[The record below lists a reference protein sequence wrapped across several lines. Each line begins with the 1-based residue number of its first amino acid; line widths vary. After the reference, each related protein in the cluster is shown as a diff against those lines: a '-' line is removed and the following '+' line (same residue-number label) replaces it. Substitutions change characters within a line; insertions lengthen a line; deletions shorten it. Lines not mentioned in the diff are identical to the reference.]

1 MIRIGLT
8 GNIAS
13 GKSEVARMLA
23 DRGATIIDADELAR
37 EAVEPE
43 TQALKDI
50 IKRWGKDILNQ
61 DGGLD
66 RAALRQIVFADQ
78 NELDALN
85 RIVHPGV
92 TRLRDREI
100 ARARERGDPIVV
112 CVIPLLFERNI
123 VEEFDAIILVD
134 APRPLRLE
142 RLVATRGLEETEAM
156 NMIASQMPAELKR
169 ARADFVIENDGS
181 LDKLER
187 DVDAL
192 WSSLQR
198 NAAGEETNT
207 PLRTTK
213 FGKPDVFGT
222 IEAVKAVSE
231 LFAPI
236 AGEVVAINER
246 LDKEPALVNTDPY
259 GAGWMIKIKPSSASE
274 IDGLMKSDAYT
285 KHIGK

>member
-50 IKRWGKDILNQ
+50 IKRWGKDVLNQ

-92 TRLRDREI
+92 TRLRDREV

-134 APRPLRLE
+134 APRPLRLD

-207 PLRTTK
+207 PLRT
-213 FGKPDVFGT
+213 
-222 IEAVKAVSE
+222 AASVS
-231 LFAPI
+231 
-236 AGEVVAINER
+236 
-246 LDKEPALVNTDPY
+246 
-259 GAGWMIKIKPSSASE
+259 
-274 IDGLMKSDAYT
+274 
-285 KHIGK
+285 

>member
-1 MIRIGLT
+1 
-8 GNIAS
+8 
-13 GKSEVARMLA
+13 MLA

-50 IKRWGKDILNQ
+50 IKRWGKDVLNQ

-198 NAAGEETNT
+198 NEVDKVGAIRGMTS
-207 PLRTTK
+207 
-213 FGKPDVFGT
+213 DVRVTESQARF
-222 IEAVKAVSE
+222 S
-231 LFAPI
+231 
-236 AGEVVAINER
+236 
-246 LDKEPALVNTDPY
+246 
-259 GAGWMIKIKPSSASE
+259 
-274 IDGLMKSDAYT
+274 
-285 KHIGK
+285 

>member
-1 MIRIGLT
+1 
-8 GNIAS
+8 
-13 GKSEVARMLA
+13 MLA

-50 IKRWGKDILNQ
+50 IKRWGKDVLNQ

-142 RLVATRGLEETEAM
+142 RLVATRGLEATEAM

-169 ARADFVIENDGS
+169 ARADFVVENDGS

-207 PLRTTK
+207 PLRT
-213 FGKPDVFGT
+213 
-222 IEAVKAVSE
+222 AASVS
-231 LFAPI
+231 
-236 AGEVVAINER
+236 
-246 LDKEPALVNTDPY
+246 
-259 GAGWMIKIKPSSASE
+259 
-274 IDGLMKSDAYT
+274 
-285 KHIGK
+285 

>member
-50 IKRWGKDILNQ
+50 IKRWGKDVLNQ

-198 NAAGEETNT
+198 NAADEETNT
-207 PLRTTK
+207 PLRT
-213 FGKPDVFGT
+213 
-222 IEAVKAVSE
+222 AASVS
-231 LFAPI
+231 
-236 AGEVVAINER
+236 
-246 LDKEPALVNTDPY
+246 
-259 GAGWMIKIKPSSASE
+259 
-274 IDGLMKSDAYT
+274 
-285 KHIGK
+285 

>member
-23 DRGATIIDADELAR
+23 DRGATVIDADLLAR

-43 TQALKDI
+43 TQALRDI
-50 IKRWGKDILNQ
+50 VKRWGKDVLNK
-61 DGGLD
+61 DGSLD
-66 RAALRQIVFADQ
+66 RLALRRIVFADQ
-78 NELDALN
+78 IELDALN

-134 APRPLRLE
+134 APRPVRLE
-142 RLVATRGLEETEAM
+142 RLVATRGMEATDAM

-169 ARADFVIENDGS
+169 ARADFVIEHNGS
-181 LDKLER
+181 LQDLER
-187 DVDAL
+187 DVNAL

-198 NAAGEETNT
+198 DAQRTNS
-207 PLRTTK
+207 L
-213 FGKPDVFGT
+213 
-222 IEAVKAVSE
+222 AVKTA
-231 LFAPI
+231 
-236 AGEVVAINER
+236 
-246 LDKEPALVNTDPY
+246 
-259 GAGWMIKIKPSSASE
+259 
-274 IDGLMKSDAYT
+274 DAYVERQSEARVS
-285 KHIGK
+285 

>member
-1 MIRIGLT
+1 
-8 GNIAS
+8 
-13 GKSEVARMLA
+13 MLA

-50 IKRWGKDILNQ
+50 IKRWGKDVLNQ

-207 PLRTTK
+207 PLRT
-213 FGKPDVFGT
+213 
-222 IEAVKAVSE
+222 AARVS
-231 LFAPI
+231 
-236 AGEVVAINER
+236 
-246 LDKEPALVNTDPY
+246 
-259 GAGWMIKIKPSSASE
+259 
-274 IDGLMKSDAYT
+274 
-285 KHIGK
+285 

>member
-13 GKSEVARMLA
+13 GKSEIAKMLA
-23 DRGATIIDADELAR
+23 DRGATVIDADLLAR
-37 EAVEPE
+37 EAVQPE

-50 IKRWGKDILNQ
+50 VKRWGKDVLKK
-61 DGGLD
+61 DGCLD

-78 NELDALN
+78 SELDALN

-100 ARARERGDPIVV
+100 ALARERGDPIVI

-123 VEEFDAIILVD
+123 VDEFDAIVLVD

-142 RLVATRGLEETEAM
+142 RLVATRGMEATDAM

-169 ARADFVIENDGS
+169 ARADYVIENNGS
-181 LDKLER
+181 IQDLER

-198 NAAGEETNT
+198 NAVERES
-207 PLRTTK
+207 
-213 FGKPDVFGT
+213 
-222 IEAVKAVSE
+222 EARVS
-231 LFAPI
+231 
-236 AGEVVAINER
+236 
-246 LDKEPALVNTDPY
+246 
-259 GAGWMIKIKPSSASE
+259 
-274 IDGLMKSDAYT
+274 
-285 KHIGK
+285 

>member
-1 MIRIGLT
+1 MLLIGLT

-23 DRGATIIDADELAR
+23 ERGATLIDADVLAR
-37 EAVEPE
+37 EAVRPE

-50 IKRWGKDILNQ
+50 VKRWGKDVLKK
-61 DGGLD
+61 DGSLD
-66 RAALRQIVFADQ
+66 RTALRQIVFADQ

-100 ARARERGDPIVV
+100 ARAKERGDQIVV
-112 CVIPLLFERNI
+112 CVIPLLFERNL
-123 VEEFDAIILVD
+123 VEEYDAIVLVD

-142 RLVATRGLEETEAM
+142 RLVATRGLEETDAM

-169 ARADFVIENDGS
+169 ARADYVIENNGS
-181 LDKLER
+181 LDDLER

-198 NAAGEETNT
+198 DASPQPVET
-207 PLRTTK
+207 
-213 FGKPDVFGT
+213 
-222 IEAVKAVSE
+222 AVGVS
-231 LFAPI
+231 
-236 AGEVVAINER
+236 
-246 LDKEPALVNTDPY
+246 
-259 GAGWMIKIKPSSASE
+259 
-274 IDGLMKSDAYT
+274 
-285 KHIGK
+285 

>member
-50 IKRWGKDILNQ
+50 IKRWGKDVLNQ

-156 NMIASQMPAELKR
+156 NMIAAQMPAELKR
-169 ARADFVIENDGS
+169 ARADYCIDNTGS
-181 LDKLER
+181 LAELER

-192 WSSLQR
+192 WSSLRR
-198 NAAGEETNT
+198 NAADKVSDVRSLASD
-207 PLRTTK
+207 LRNLHR
-213 FGKPDVFGT
+213 DVRGM
-222 IEAVKAVSE
+222 ESQVS
-231 LFAPI
+231 F
-236 AGEVVAINER
+236 
-246 LDKEPALVNTDPY
+246 
-259 GAGWMIKIKPSSASE
+259 S
-274 IDGLMKSDAYT
+274 
-285 KHIGK
+285 

>member
-13 GKSEVARMLA
+13 GKSEIAKMLA
-23 DRGATIIDADELAR
+23 DRGATVIDADLLAR
-37 EAVEPE
+37 EAVQPE

-50 IKRWGKDILNQ
+50 VKRWGKDVLNK
-61 DGGLD
+61 DGSLD

-78 NELDALN
+78 SELDALN

-123 VEEFDAIILVD
+123 VDEFDAIVLVD

-142 RLVATRGLEETEAM
+142 RLVATRGMEATDAM

-169 ARADFVIENDGS
+169 ARADYVIENNGS
-181 LDKLER
+181 LEDLER

-198 NAAGEETNT
+198 NAVEQES
-207 PLRTTK
+207 
-213 FGKPDVFGT
+213 
-222 IEAVKAVSE
+222 EARVS
-231 LFAPI
+231 
-236 AGEVVAINER
+236 
-246 LDKEPALVNTDPY
+246 
-259 GAGWMIKIKPSSASE
+259 
-274 IDGLMKSDAYT
+274 
-285 KHIGK
+285 

>member
-13 GKSEVARMLA
+13 GKSEIARMLA
-23 DRGATIIDADELAR
+23 DRGATVIDADVLAR
-37 EAVEPE
+37 EAVRPE

-50 IKRWGKDILNQ
+50 VKRWGKDVLKN
-61 DGGLD
+61 DGSLD

-78 NELDALN
+78 SELDALN

-100 ARARERGDPIVV
+100 ARARERGDQIVV

-123 VEEFDAIILVD
+123 VEEFDAIVLVD

-142 RLVATRGLEETEAM
+142 RMVASRGLEATDAM

-169 ARADFVIENDGS
+169 ARADYVIENNGS
-181 LDKLER
+181 LQDLQR

-198 NAAGEETNT
+198 NAVETES
-207 PLRTTK
+207 
-213 FGKPDVFGT
+213 
-222 IEAVKAVSE
+222 EARVS
-231 LFAPI
+231 
-236 AGEVVAINER
+236 
-246 LDKEPALVNTDPY
+246 
-259 GAGWMIKIKPSSASE
+259 
-274 IDGLMKSDAYT
+274 
-285 KHIGK
+285 

>member
-50 IKRWGKDILNQ
+50 IKRWGKDVLNQ

-169 ARADFVIENDGS
+169 ARADFVI
-181 LDKLER
+181 
-187 DVDAL
+187 
-192 WSSLQR
+192 
-198 NAAGEETNT
+198 
-207 PLRTTK
+207 
-213 FGKPDVFGT
+213 
-222 IEAVKAVSE
+222 
-231 LFAPI
+231 
-236 AGEVVAINER
+236 
-246 LDKEPALVNTDPY
+246 
-259 GAGWMIKIKPSSASE
+259 
-274 IDGLMKSDAYT
+274 
-285 KHIGK
+285 